1 MADRTS
7 KISELP
13 VANGLTSDDLL
24 VVVDSPG
31 SAGATKRITVG
42 NAVGNLQSNVSI
54 TGTLTSTQTAYL
66 QSVSVGGTLVINAT
80 GSWVGNT
87 TGLKGEKGESGANG
101 ANGSSLSFTYEGP
114 NLVSNTQGEIYYS
127 NGASNGAMTLW
138 RSIPVR
144 YANGGIGIVSEDMTI
159 HAVDIETG
167 HITSGDL
174 RWVYSPVN
182 NRFNMDFFNVV
193 NVTPNTSSNNR
204 ILMGAEITV
213 VANSVTNQDNI
224 QLYFSRDAATYNRVH
239 VFTKVNR
246 YRGGNQDGST
256 NNPWVYPSP

>member
-87 TGLKGEKGESGANG
+87 TGLKVKKENRALMELTVLLYRLRMKDPT
-101 ANGSSLSFTYEGP
+101 LFLTHKVKFT
-114 NLVSNTQGEIYYS
+114 
-127 NGASNGAMTLW
+127 TLT
-138 RSIPVR
+138 V
-144 YANGGIGIVSEDMTI
+144 
-159 HAVDIETG
+159 H
-167 HITSGDL
+167 
-174 RWVYSPVN
+174 
-182 NRFNMDFFNVV
+182 
-193 NVTPNTSSNNR
+193 
-204 ILMGAEITV
+204 LMV
-213 VANSVTNQDNI
+213 
-224 QLYFSRDAATYNRVH
+224 L
-239 VFTKVNR
+239 
-246 YRGGNQDGST
+246 
-256 NNPWVYPSP
+256 